1 MARRVE
7 NLMAF
12 DITNYVTAA
21 ERVAMFYEKFP
32 NGSIQF
38 EYMGVMDA
46 DPTKMWGVARAYRT
60 PDDLLPGIGTASE
73 FIIGKT
79 PYTFGSELQNLETS
93 CWSRSVASLNIG
105 TSKGI
110 SSKEEVVASRQN
122 QAPGPAK
129 PREVKVVQEPPSDPI
144 EADPWADVRP
154 MDEGIEPSQDESL
167 VPLCLH
173 GEMNRRSGISKKTGK
188 PYAGYFCD
196 NEPQCDPK
204 FDRS

>member
-1 MARRVE
+1 
-7 NLMAF
+7 
-12 DITNYVTAA
+12 
-21 ERVAMFYEKFP
+21 
-32 NGSIQF
+32 
-38 EYMGVMDA
+38 
-46 DPTKMWGVARAYRT
+46 
-60 PDDLLPGIGTASE
+60 LPGIGTASE

-93 CWSRSVASLNIG
+93 CWSRAVASLNIG

-110 SSKEEVVASRQN
+110 SSKEEVATSRQN

-129 PREVKVVQEPPSDPI
+129 PKEAMQEPPSDI
-144 EADPWADVRP
+144 METDPWLPVRA
-154 MDEGIEPSQDESL
+154 MDEGIGTDEDETL
-167 VPLCLH
+167 VPMCLH
-173 GEMNRRSGISKKTGK
+173 GAMNRRSGISKKTGK

>member
-1 MARRVE
+1 
-7 NLMAF
+7 MAF
-12 DITNYVTAA
+12 DISNYVTAA
-21 ERVAMFYEKFP
+21 ERVALFYEKYP
-32 NGSIQF
+32 NGTIQF
-38 EYMGVMDA
+38 EYMGVMDG
-46 DPTKMWGVARAYRT
+46 DPTKMWGVAKAYRT
-60 PDDLLPGIGTASE
+60 PDDLLPGTGTASE

-93 CWSRSVASLNIG
+93 CWSRAVASLNIG

-129 PREVKVVQEPPSDPI
+129 PREVVQQPPSQ
-144 EADPWADVRP
+144 ETEPWLP
-154 MDEGIEPSQDESL
+154 TEPTMDEGIGTYEDETL
-167 VPLCLH
+167 VPMCLH
-173 GEMNRRSGISKKTGK
+173 GAMNRRSGISKKTGK

>member
-1 MARRVE
+1 
-7 NLMAF
+7 MAF
-12 DITNYVTAA
+12 DISNYVTAA

-38 EYMGVMDA
+38 EYMGVMDG
-46 DPTKMWGVARAYRT
+46 DPTKMWGVARAYRSPEDT
-60 PDDLLPGIGTASE
+60 LPGVGTASE

-79 PYTFGSELQNLETS
+79 PYTFGSEMQNLETS
-93 CWSRSVASLNIG
+93 CWSRAVASLNIG

-110 SSKEEVVASRQN
+110 SSKEEVATSRQN

-129 PREVKVVQEPPSDPI
+129 PKEVVQEPPSDGGIPSEAQELREPI
-144 EADPWADVRP
+144 LDPWDLEYVEQAP
-154 MDEGIEPSQDESL
+154 EIPN
-167 VPLCLH
+167 CLH
-173 GEMNRRSGISKKTGK
+173 GPMVRRSGISKKNGK

>member
-1 MARRVE
+1 
-7 NLMAF
+7 MAF

-21 ERVAMFYEKFP
+21 ERVALFYEKYP
-32 NGSIQF
+32 NGTIQF
-38 EYMGVMDA
+38 EYMGVMDG
-46 DPTKMWGVARAYRT
+46 DPTKMWGVAKAYRT

-122 QAPGPAK
+122 QAPGPVK
-129 PREVKVVQEPPSDPI
+129 PREVVQEPPSQAM
-144 EADPWADVRP
+144 EADPWLSIPA
-154 MDEGIEPSQDESL
+154 MDEGIDHYQDEPL
-167 VPLCLH
+167 VPTCLH
-173 GEMNRRSGISKKTGK
+173 GPMTRRSGIGKKTGK

>member
-1 MARRVE
+1 
-7 NLMAF
+7 MAF

-32 NGSIQF
+32 EGSIQF
-38 EYMGVMDA
+38 EYMGVMDG

-60 PDDLLPGIGTASE
+60 SEDPLPGIGTASE

-93 CWSRSVASLNIG
+93 CWSRAVASLNIG

-129 PREVKVVQEPPSDPI
+129 PKEVVQQPPSDTM
-144 EADPWADVRP
+144 EADPWLSIPA
-154 MDEGIEPSQDESL
+154 MDESVEAFDEPK
-167 VPLCLH
+167 VPLCPH
-173 GEMNRRSGISKKTGK
+173 GEMIRRSGISKKTGK
-188 PYAGYFCD
+188 PYAGYFCNCD

>member
-1 MARRVE
+1 ME

-32 NGSIQF
+32 EGSIQF
-38 EYMGVMDA
+38 EYMGVMDG
-46 DPTKMWGVARAYRT
+46 DPTKMWGVARAYRS
-60 PDDLLPGIGTASE
+60 PDDALPGVGTASE

-93 CWSRSVASLNIG
+93 CWSRAVASLSIG

-110 SSKEEVVASRQN
+110 SSKEEVATSRQN

-129 PREVKVVQEPPSDPI
+129 QKELQVVQEPPSDIP
-144 EADPWADVRP
+144 EADPWFSIPA
-154 MDEGIEPSQDESL
+154 MDESVDAFNEPQ

-173 GEMNRRSGISKKTGK
+173 GEMSRRSGISKKTGK

>member
-1 MARRVE
+1 
-7 NLMAF
+7 MAF
-12 DITNYVTAA
+12 DISNYVTAA

-32 NGSIQF
+32 EGSIQF
-38 EYMGVMDA
+38 EYMGVMDG
-46 DPTKMWGVARAYRT
+46 DPTKMWGVARAYIS
-60 PDDLLPGIGTASE
+60 PEDSLPGIGTASE

-93 CWSRSVASLNIG
+93 CWSRAVASLNIG
-105 TSKGI
+105 TSKGM
-110 SSKEEVVASRQN
+110 STKEEVVASRQN

-129 PREVKVVQEPPSDPI
+129 PKEAVAVVTEPPRDSDIPVDEEEPQREHI
-144 EADPWADVRP
+144 LDPWD
-154 MDEGIEPSQDESL
+154 L
-167 VPLCLH
+167 NYVPEIPECLH
-173 GEMNRRSGISKKTGK
+173 GPMSRRSGISKKTGK